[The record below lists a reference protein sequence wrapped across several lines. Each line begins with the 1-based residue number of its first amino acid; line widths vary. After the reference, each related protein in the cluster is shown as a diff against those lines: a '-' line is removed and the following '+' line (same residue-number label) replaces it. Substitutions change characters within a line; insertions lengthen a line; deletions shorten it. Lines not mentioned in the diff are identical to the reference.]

1 MSSVT
6 WECGIPPFARRQWR
20 QLRRRP
26 QARMAGDGGRGP
38 VREDGWVHA
47 RGGEAGGGAELGS
60 RRVGGGEGETVWEH
74 RRVGV
79 AWRFQGWGQLR
90 GGAP

>member
-26 QARMAGDGGRGP
+26 RARMAGDGGRGP
-38 VREDGWVHA
+38 VREDASVHA
-47 RGGEAGGGAELGS
+47 RGGKPEAGPSSAAGGWGLVRGG
-60 RRVGGGEGETVWEH
+60 GGGETGERGGVCKH

-79 AWRFQGWGQLR
+79 AWRFPG
-90 GGAP
+90 